1 MMVTTLPFSIS
12 KIENECNE
20 TKKKK
25 EERIVVY
32 ITHIFVRLFSLYTFI
47 K

>member
-1 MMVTTLPFSIS
+1 MMVATLPFSIS

-25 EERIVVY
+25 ERIVVY